1 MKSFQVEIWFGS
13 QRTNLVLQAH
23 NSAQAISIAKKVY
36 PSGRVIKAV
45 EIK

>member
-1 MKSFQVEIWFGS
+1 MKSFHVEVWFAE
-13 QRTNLVLQAH
+13 QKTKLVLQAH

-36 PSGRVIKAV
+36 PSGRVISAR

>member
-1 MKSFQVEIWFGS
+1 MKSFQIEIWFGS
-13 QRTNLVLQAH
+13 QKTSLVLQAY